1 MIKTK
6 HGRTR
11 AKGSKGEL
19 IADII
24 CIMLSLEENIPGFAN
39 ECVDFMRKAEALE
52 DMDDATDS

>member
-6 HGRTR
+6 YGRTW
-11 AKGSKGEL
+11 AKGSKVEL
-19 IADII
+19 MADIT
-24 CIMLSLEENIPGFAN
+24 CIMLSLEKNIPGFTN